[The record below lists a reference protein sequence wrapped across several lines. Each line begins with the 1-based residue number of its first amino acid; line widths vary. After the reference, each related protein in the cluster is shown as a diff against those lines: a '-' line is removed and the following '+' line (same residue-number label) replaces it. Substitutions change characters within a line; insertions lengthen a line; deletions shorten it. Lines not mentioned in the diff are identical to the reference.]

1 MERKITHQKNLG
13 AFIHDARTK
22 SGLTQQEL
30 AQRAKVSREWI
41 SGIEQGKRPR
51 AELGKVLDLLKVL
64 GVDITLSWSAAEGAH
79 SPKKTTHDM
88 PDIIFPTDD
97 QLSHLVGETRLQQ
110 EVRATLEGGRKS

>member
-13 AFIHDARTK
+13 AFIHDARRK

-30 AQRAKVSREWI
+30 ALRARVSREWI

-51 AELGKVLDLLKVL
+51 AELGKVLDLLRVL
-64 GVDITLSWSAAEGAH
+64 GIDITLSWSAAEEPR
-79 SPKKTTHDM
+79 SPKKTTDNM
-88 PDIIFPTDD
+88 PDIIFPTGD
-97 QLSHLVGETRLQQ
+97 QLSYLFGETRLQQ